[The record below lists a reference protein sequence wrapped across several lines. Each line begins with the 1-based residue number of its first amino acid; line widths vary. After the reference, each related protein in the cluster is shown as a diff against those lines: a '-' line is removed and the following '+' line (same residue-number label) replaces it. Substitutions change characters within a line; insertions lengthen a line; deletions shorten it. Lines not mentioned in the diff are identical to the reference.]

1 MYACTYTCV
10 AFQWLPENGS
20 AHQQLLFKQE
30 VVLNLISAC
39 PCIQL
44 YCLSVLCI
52 YSTYIHTVHHGT
64 INWYCSLGLLSFRHA
79 YRDSKLW
86 HYKRSIV
93 WVHVSQHNSIC
104 FKIAKRVPFANS
116 VTQIYICKGCPA
128 VTFCCYQNGRHS
140 SRLPLNSKLHGFST
154 SQGAHASW
162 MRLHEGR
169 GWFT

>member
-1 MYACTYTCV
+1 MYVCTYTCV

-44 YCLSVLCI
+44 YCLSVLRI
-52 YSTYIHTVHHGT
+52 YSTYIHTVHHGA

-86 HYKRSIV
+86 HYKEALCGYMCHSI
-93 WVHVSQHNSIC
+93 
-104 FKIAKRVPFANS
+104 
-116 VTQIYICKGCPA
+116 TQF
-128 VTFCCYQNGRHS
+128 V
-140 SRLPLNSKLHGFST
+140 SKLPKGSHRYIFVKDV
-154 SQGAHASW
+154 
-162 MRLHEGR
+162 LL
-169 GWFT
+169 